1 MILIADH
8 LKIIRVNVINNDDA
22 YTIFEI
28 LNARGINLSPVD
40 LIKNKVLQ
48 EWNGT
53 YPIDFAKRK
62 WNEIVSLLSSRDTSV
77 GLEEYSIHHW
87 TTKFAYTSKR
97 NLYKAF
103 KKQWANNSFTAESY
117 LNELHSD
124 CSIYIKIISPQITD
138 WSQADQRP
146 IYNSLLAL
154 KTFNVSIMRSFLL
167 SLFKAKKNNII
178 TQKTVIVTLQKIENF
193 HFMFNSICSLRPSGI
208 EGLYAKCA
216 RNLSSATNRT
226 DARRVINELTGTL
239 SQKKPSKDNFV
250 DKYKKLQ
257 FSNKNTTNKKLIQ
270 YIFIKYERHLRQT
283 NEFEPSDFSL
293 EHIMPQSDATIADEI
308 KSCIGNLLPLGQ
320 SLNGQ
325 ANILTFDEKKE
336 VYRQS
341 DYRVVDKFLERTPQN
356 IWTAQDIDNRTT
368 ELAELSYDDIWL

>member
-1 MILIADH
+1 
-8 LKIIRVNVINNDDA
+8 
-22 YTIFEI
+22 
-28 LNARGINLSPVD
+28 
-40 LIKNKVLQ
+40 
-48 EWNGT
+48 
-53 YPIDFAKRK
+53 
-62 WNEIVSLLSSRDTSV
+62 
-77 GLEEYSIHHW
+77 
-87 TTKFAYTSKR
+87 
-97 NLYKAF
+97 
-103 KKQWANNSFTAESY
+103 
-117 LNELHSD
+117 
-124 CSIYIKIISPQITD
+124 
-138 WSQADQRP
+138 
-146 IYNSLLAL
+146 
-154 KTFNVSIMRSFLL
+154 
-167 SLFKAKKNNII
+167 
-178 TQKTVIVTLQKIENF
+178 
-193 HFMFNSICSLRPSGI
+193 MFNSICSLRPSGI